1 MQTALALKKSVNQA
15 LLDLHKVAA
24 SHGDEQV
31 GTGMTEMS
39 GVQDWSNADSSSSE
53 EICEPSFAGSP

>member
-31 GTGMTEMS
+31 GRTDISVDTMYDTCHYNYKTAKDL
-39 GVQDWSNADSSSSE
+39 V
-53 EICEPSFAGSP
+53 

>member
-1 MQTALALKKSVNQA
+1 MQTALALEKSVNQA

-31 GTGMTEMS
+31 GNGMMEIYHICYTGLDI
-39 GVQDWSNADSSSSE
+39 VDIL
-53 EICEPSFAGSP
+53 ICCL

>member
-1 MQTALALKKSVNQA
+1 MQTALALEKSVNQA
-15 LLDLHKVAA
+15 LLDLHKVAS

-39 GVQDWSNADSSSSE
+39 GVQDLTP
-53 EICEPSFAGSP
+53 CRQL